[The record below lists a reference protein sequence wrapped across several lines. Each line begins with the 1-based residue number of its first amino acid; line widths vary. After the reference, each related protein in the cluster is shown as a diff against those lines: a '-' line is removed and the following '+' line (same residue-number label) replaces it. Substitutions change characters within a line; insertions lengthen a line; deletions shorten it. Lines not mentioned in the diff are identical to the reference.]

1 MEIQEPQPI
10 PRRRSSSRKPTK
22 PEAPRTSKKVEHPP
36 TEKPDLVVEEP
47 VPNKYAPKDK
57 IGTPTIG
64 RTPNF
69 VKSVGL
75 GKLQVETVNGYT
87 DV

>member
-10 PRRRSSSRKPTK
+10 KSRRRSSRKPTK
-22 PEAPRTSKKVEHPP
+22 AEAPRTSKKVEHPP

-64 RTPNF
+64 RTPNY